1 MMIKFN
7 SALFALLLIGCSAS
21 GESDFQNETT
31 GNEQLAEPDSVPVV
45 EPLYCNERVEMG
57 AEQTDF
63 YFPLL
68 ENLRVGVVGNQST
81 LVGDVHLV
89 DTLMASGINVVK
101 VFSPEHGFRGTA
113 DAGEKVATERDE
125 KTGLEI
131 VSLYGK
137 NRKPSPAQLADLD
150 VLIFDIQDVG
160 VRFYTYISTL
170 HYVMEAAAEN
180 GKKVIVLDRPNPN
193 GHYVDG
199 PVLKDGYSSFVGM
212 HPVPVVHGMTVGE
225 YAQMINGEKWLT
237 GQKQC
242 DLQVVSCVGWTHA
255 DFYKL
260 PIAPSPNLPN
270 MTAVYLYPSLCFF
283 EGTVVSIGRGTDY
296 PFQVIGH
303 PDYTVQD
310 STQEVFQFV
319 PAPNVGAKS
328 PKLQGKTCFGVDLH
342 ETDVRTLRDQKQL
355 DLSYLLAYYQNLKL
369 KESYFLSNNFIDLL
383 AGTSDLRKQILAG
396 TNLETIRESWAVDLE
411 AYKQMRSKYLL
422 YDLN

>member
-1 MMIKFN
+1 MIKFN
-7 SALFALLLIGCSAS
+7 SALFALLLISCSAS
-21 GESDFQNETT
+21 SESDFQNETT
-31 GNEQLAEPDSVPVV
+31 GNEQFAVLDTLPAV

-57 AEQTDF
+57 AEQTDV

-68 ENLRVGVVGNQST
+68 ENLRVGIVGNQSAK
-81 LVGDVHLV
+81 VGETHLV
-89 DTLMASGINVVK
+89 DTLIASGINVVK

-131 VSLYGK
+131 ISLYGK
-137 NRKPSPAQLADLD
+137 NRKPSPAQLTDVD

-199 PVLKDGYSSFVGM
+199 PVLKDGHSSFVGM

-225 YAQMINGEKWLT
+225 YAQMINGEKWLA
-237 GQKQC
+237 GEKQC
-242 DLQVVSCVGWTHA
+242 DLQVIPCEGWTHA
-255 DFYKL
+255 DFYEL

-303 PDYTVQD
+303 PDYVVQD
-310 STQEVFQFV
+310 STQAVFQFV

-328 PKLQGKTCFGVDLH
+328 PKLEGKTCFGVDLH
-342 ETDVRTLRDQKQL
+342 ETDVRMLREQKQL
-355 DLSYLLAYYQNLKL
+355 DLSYLVEYYQNLKL
-369 KESYFLSNNFIDLL
+369 KEGYFLSNNFIDLL
-383 AGTSDLRKQILAG
+383 AGTSDLRKQILKG
-396 TNLETIRESWAVDLE
+396 MDLEAIRESWAADLD
-411 AYKQMRSKYLL
+411 AYQQIRSKYLI
-422 YDLN
+422 YDLD